1 MLTIEHILMAI
12 LIQGYRSL
20 QTNTIS
26 REETPKQ
33 RRKKTTTN
41 SMTTNRIWF
50 SVKFVFA
57 QWCDPLMC
65 IHMWSR

>member
-33 RRKKTTTN
+33 RRKKN
-41 SMTTNRIWF
+41 NNQQYDN
-50 SVKFVFA
+50 K
-57 QWCDPLMC
+57 
-65 IHMWSR
+65 